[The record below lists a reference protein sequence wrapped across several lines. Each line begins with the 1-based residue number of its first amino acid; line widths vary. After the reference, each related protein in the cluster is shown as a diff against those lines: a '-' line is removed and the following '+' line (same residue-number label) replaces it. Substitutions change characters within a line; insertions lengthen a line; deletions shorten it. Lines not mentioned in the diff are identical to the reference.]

1 MGKTTVVLKKS
12 KKRAQP
18 IPKAVRRTKQTD
30 AFSNKFCRPDDLSNE
45 ASVEQFFVVRLLED
59 LGYDDS
65 EIKPKTAISALPVGK
80 GRKKESY
87 KPDFLIYGKQKPR
100 WVIDA
105 KSTDEN
111 PDDFVDQG
119 AGYCLAINQKY
130 PDNPV
135 HYFMLT
141 NGFLSRVYKWDKEQ
155 PIMSLRFADFV
166 DGNTKY
172 KSLRTLF
179 VATAA
184 RGGWVEKSRVA
195 SAIHKMLRPSME
207 EVKKTFARCHRIIWK
222 AEKVNPQAAFLRF
235 AKILFVKL
243 WEDRKI
249 RDNANHLAA
258 IGRGDPLPADAVRF
272 SVRWIEQQAAHEENP
287 IDRILFRQL
296 VESIETEIQARR
308 RKRIFDSDARLDVSP
323 GTVKRVVA
331 TLEHQY
337 LFGIDEDLNG
347 RMFEAFLVATMRGQ
361 ELGQYFT
368 PRSIVKLMTRLGN
381 PIAIPTRIE
390 RVLDGCCGTGGFL
403 IEALTE
409 MRRQIYENTSLT
421 KSKRIELLNEV
432 ANEAIFG
439 IDAGQDPPLVK
450 ITRIN
455 MYLHGDGGSRVYM
468 ADGLR
473 KTPAPSGTDDAE
485 SKQEIAELKK
495 ALEGDKKSGPL
506 RFDLVLTNPPFSM
519 DYRRDTPEEWDVLK
533 DYDLCTWDGKN
544 RASLRSAIMF
554 MERYADVLAEHGRL
568 VTVIDDAILSSHKNS
583 FARDFIRSRFIIRAV
598 ISLPSDAFA
607 RVGARVKTSIL
618 YLVRRA
624 EEETGQPDAFMYEC
638 QYVGLDDVP
647 MKTRPSKALLARQN
661 AEQES
666 EEVLKAFRSFLAGGK
681 GGWLVGNDRLH
692 DRLDVKS
699 CLPRTD
705 DVSATWCAEGLEV
718 VALSSIVDPITDGA
732 FDPATT
738 PDRSYTLLRVR
749 YDGVAE
755 EGEKAQGNE
764 LTYHEVWQ
772 AKVDDLVASNI
783 ALALGSVCIM
793 PSDLVHCIAS
803 TEFTIMRVK
812 DRRFNP
818 WFLWGF
824 LRSSEVRARLLSQS
838 TGLARHRV
846 GWDVLR
852 NIPVPVVDAKTQ
864 EHLGMLFKES
874 VEAVRVAE
882 KKRIATTRELSGLL
896 NLDNKWAVHRLRAA
910 KPPK

>member
-1 MGKTTVVLKKS
+1 MRPTQKA
-12 KKRAQP
+12 KR
-18 IPKAVRRTKQTD
+18 TD
-30 AFSNKFCRPDDLSNE
+30 KFSNKFCRADDLSNE
-45 ASVEQFFVVRLLED
+45 ASVEQFFVSRLLED
-59 LGYDDS
+59 LGYKDD
-65 EIKPKTAISALPVGK
+65 EIKPKKAISELPVGK
-80 GRKKESY
+80 GRRKESY
-87 KPDFLIYGKQKPR
+87 KPDFLIYGKKKPR

-105 KSTDEN
+105 KAVDEN
-111 PDDFVDQG
+111 PDKYVDQG
-119 AGYCLAINQKY
+119 AGYCLAVNQKY
-130 PDNPV
+130 ADTNPC
-135 HYFMLT
+135 HYFVLS
-141 NGFLSRVYKWDKEQ
+141 NGFLTRVYRWDKEQ
-155 PIMSLRFADFV
+155 PILSLRFADFA

-172 KSLRTLF
+172 AALTSLLGADAVRRGWAERTKITSA
-179 VATAA
+179 VHKIA
-184 RGGWVEKSRVA
+184 R
-195 SAIHKMLRPSME
+195 PTME

-222 AEKVNPQAAFLRF
+222 AEKVSPQAAFLRF

-249 RDNANHLAA
+249 RDNPEHLAA

-272 SVRWIEQQAAHEENP
+272 SARWIDQQAADEENP
-287 IDRILFRQL
+287 VDRILFRQL
-296 VESIETEIQARR
+296 VESIETEIQARK
-308 RKRIFDSDARLDVSP
+308 RKRIFGSDARLDVSP

-331 TLEHQY
+331 ALEHQY

-368 PRSIVKLMTRLGN
+368 PRSIVKLMTRLGG
-381 PIAIPTRIE
+381 PVAIPTKIE

-403 IEALTE
+403 IEVLTE
-409 MRRQIYENTSLT
+409 MRRQVYENTSLT
-421 KSKRIELLNEV
+421 KSKRAELLNEV

-485 SKQEIAELKK
+485 GKQEVAELKK
-495 ALEGDKKSGPL
+495 VLGGDTKTGPL

-519 DYRRDTPEEWDVLK
+519 DYRKDAPEEWEVLK
-533 DYDLCTWDGKN
+533 DYDLRTWDGKN
-544 RASLRSAIMF
+544 RPSLRSAIMF
-554 MERYADVLAEHGRL
+554 MERYADILSEHGRL
-568 VTVIDDAILSSHKNS
+568 VTVIDDAILNSYKNS
-583 FARDFIRSRFIIRAV
+583 FAREFIRSRFIIRAV

-624 EEETGQPDAFMYEC
+624 EGETGQPDAFMYEC

-661 AEQES
+661 GEQES
-666 EEVLKAFRSFLAGGK
+666 EEVLKAFRLFAAGKK
-681 GGWLVGNDRLH
+681 GAWLVSSNLLS

-699 CLPRTD
+699 CLPRTN
-705 DVSATWCAEGLEV
+705 DVATTWSADGLEV
-718 VALSSIVDPITDGA
+718 VPLSSIVDPVTNGA
-732 FDPATT
+732 FDPATASEK
-738 PDRSYTLLRVR
+738 SYALLRVR
-749 YDGVAE
+749 YDGIAE
-755 EGEKAQGNE
+755 EGEVAQGNE
-764 LTYHEVWQ
+764 LTNHEVWQ
-772 AKVDDLVASNI
+772 AKANDLVSSNI
-783 ALALGSVCIM
+783 ALALGSICVM
-793 PSDLVHCIAS
+793 PPDLVHCIAS

-812 DRRFNP
+812 DPRFNE

-846 GWDVLR
+846 GWEVLR
-852 NIPVPVVDAKTQ
+852 DIPVPVVDADTQ
-864 EHLGMLFKES
+864 KRLGEMFKES
-874 VEAVRVAE
+874 VVVVRTAE
-882 KKRIATTRELSGLL
+882 KTRAATTRELSGLL
-896 NLDNKWAVHRLRAA
+896 NLDNEWAVHRLRAA